1 MSKYKMVLIGSTIL
15 LLLLSPRFVVKA
27 EEINSNTIVDMANQ
41 GKSDFLMVDGFP
53 NICTKNIITA
63 PNSNEPLESEKSK
76 PPESR
81 ESANQSS
88 ESEKSKPPKS
98 GENAN
103 QSSESEPNVN
113 QSPES
118 EKSDVTESGS
128 NTNQSSE
135 SEKTKSPESG
145 ESANQSSESEK
156 SKPSAS
162 EPNANQSSESEKT
175 KSPESETNAN
185 QPSASEPNVNQ
196 STESEKSDVTGS
208 GSNTNQ
214 PIDFDKENDNL
225 NVSNEVTEMPSDNI
239 EENIIQS
246 VDTNQFV
253 ESDNNKNVEENNEI
267 SDENGF
273 NLMPSAAENKSSKQK
288 RYDVLKVIPTKNI
301 NYDWQLSALNTVILT
316 FIILTGIYGIFIL
329 LPMVQTL
336 VWINRKQ
343 TLLLNKMGS

>member
-1 MSKYKMVLIGSTIL
+1 MSKNKMVLIGSTIL
-15 LLLLSPRFVVKA
+15 LLILSPRFVVKA
-27 EEINSNTIVDMANQ
+27 EEINSNTIVDMDNQ
-41 GKSDFLMVDGFP
+41 GKPDFLMVDGFP
-53 NICTKNIITA
+53 NICTKNIMTA

-76 PPESR
+76 PPESG
-81 ESANQSS
+81 ANANRSS
-88 ESEKSKPPKS
+88 ESEKSKS
-98 GENAN
+98 
-103 QSSESEPNVN
+103 
-113 QSPES
+113 
-118 EKSDVTESGS
+118 
-128 NTNQSSE
+128 
-135 SEKTKSPESG
+135 
-145 ESANQSSESEK
+145 
-156 SKPSAS
+156 SAS

-185 QPSASEPNVNQ
+185 QPSASEPNINQ
-196 STESEKSDVTGS
+196 PTESS
-208 GSNTNQ
+208 SNTNQ
-214 PIDFDKENDNL
+214 SIDFDKENDNL

-246 VDTNQFV
+246 IDTNQFV

-273 NLMPSAAENKSSKQK
+273 NLISSAAEDKSSKQK

-336 VWINRKQ
+336 IWINRKQ
-343 TLLLNKMGS
+343 TQLLNKIGSYKNYE

>member
-1 MSKYKMVLIGSTIL
+1 MSKNKMVLIGSTIL
-15 LLLLSPRFVVKA
+15 LLILSPRFVVKA
-27 EEINSNTIVDMANQ
+27 EEINSNTIVDMDNQ
-41 GKSDFLMVDGFP
+41 GKPDFLMVDGFP
-53 NICTKNIITA
+53 NICTKNIMTA

-76 PPESR
+76 PPESGAN
-81 ESANQSS
+81 ANQSS
-88 ESEKSKPPKS
+88 ESEKSK
-98 GENAN
+98 
-103 QSSESEPNVN
+103 SSASEPNA
-113 QSPES
+113 
-118 EKSDVTESGS
+118 
-128 NTNQSSE
+128 NQSSE

-156 SKPSAS
+156 SKSSAS

-185 QPSASEPNVNQ
+185 QPSASEPNINQ
-196 STESEKSDVTGS
+196 PTESS
-208 GSNTNQ
+208 SNTNQ
-214 PIDFDKENDNL
+214 SIDFDKENDNL

-246 VDTNQFV
+246 IDTNQFV

-273 NLMPSAAENKSSKQK
+273 NLISSAAENKSSKQK

-301 NYDWQLSALNTVILT
+301 NYDWQLSALNTVILAS
-316 FIILTGIYGIFIL
+316 IILTGIYGISIL

-336 VWINRKQ
+336 IWINRKQ
-343 TLLLNKMGS
+343 TMLLNKIGSYKNYE

>member
-1 MSKYKMVLIGSTIL
+1 MGKYKRVLMGSTIL
-15 LLLLSPRFVVKA
+15 LLILSPRFVVKA
-27 EEINSNTIVDMANQ
+27 EEINSNTIVDMDNQ
-41 GKSDFLMVDGFP
+41 GKSDFLMVDGSP
-53 NICTKNIITA
+53 NIYTKNIMTA

-76 PPESR
+76 PPES
-81 ESANQSS
+81 
-88 ESEKSKPPKS
+88 
-98 GENAN
+98 
-103 QSSESEPNVN
+103 
-113 QSPES
+113 
-118 EKSDVTESGS
+118 
-128 NTNQSSE
+128 
-135 SEKTKSPESG
+135 G

-156 SKPSAS
+156 SKSSAS
-162 EPNANQSSESEKT
+162 EPNANQSSESGKT

-196 STESEKSDVTGS
+196 PTESEKSDMTES
-208 GSNTNQ
+208 SSNTNQ
-214 PIDFDKENDNL
+214 SVDFDKDNDNL
-225 NVSNEVTEMPSDNI
+225 NISNEETEMPSDNI

-288 RYDVLKVIPTKNI
+288 RYDILNVIPTKNI
-301 NYDWQLSALNTVILT
+301 NYDWQLSALNTVILA
-316 FIILTGIYGIFIL
+316 FMILTGIYGIFIL

>member
-1 MSKYKMVLIGSTIL
+1 MSKYKRVLMGSTIL
-15 LLLLSPRFVVKA
+15 LLILSPRFVVKA
-27 EEINSNTIVDMANQ
+27 EEINSNTIVDMDNQ
-41 GKSDFLMVDGFP
+41 GKSDFLMVDGSP
-53 NICTKNIITA
+53 NIYTKNIMTA

-76 PPESR
+76 PPES
-81 ESANQSS
+81 
-88 ESEKSKPPKS
+88 
-98 GENAN
+98 
-103 QSSESEPNVN
+103 
-113 QSPES
+113 
-118 EKSDVTESGS
+118 
-128 NTNQSSE
+128 
-135 SEKTKSPESG
+135 G

-156 SKPSAS
+156 SKSSAS
-162 EPNANQSSESEKT
+162 EPNANQSSESGKT

-196 STESEKSDVTGS
+196 PTESEKSDMTES
-208 GSNTNQ
+208 SSNTNQ
-214 PIDFDKENDNL
+214 SVDFDKENDNL

-246 VDTNQFV
+246 IDTNQFV

-273 NLMPSAAENKSSKQK
+273 NLISSAAENKSSKQK

-316 FIILTGIYGIFIL
+316 SIILTGIYGISIL

-336 VWINRKQ
+336 IWINRKQ
-343 TLLLNKMGS
+343 TMLLSKMGNYKNYE

>member
-1 MSKYKMVLIGSTIL
+1 MGKYKRVLIGSTIL
-15 LLLLSPRFVVKA
+15 LLILSPRFVVKA
-27 EEINSNTIVDMANQ
+27 EESNSNTIVDMDNQ
-41 GKSDFLMVDGFP
+41 GKSDFLMVDGSP
-53 NICTKNIITA
+53 NIYTKNIMTV

-76 PPESR
+76 PPES
-81 ESANQSS
+81 
-88 ESEKSKPPKS
+88 
-98 GENAN
+98 
-103 QSSESEPNVN
+103 
-113 QSPES
+113 
-118 EKSDVTESGS
+118 
-128 NTNQSSE
+128 
-135 SEKTKSPESG
+135 G

-156 SKPSAS
+156 SKSSAS

-196 STESEKSDVTGS
+196 STESEKSDVTES

-214 PIDFDKENDNL
+214 SVDFDKDNDNL
-225 NVSNEVTEMPSDNI
+225 NVSNEEIEMPSDNI

-246 VDTNQFV
+246 IDTNQSV
-253 ESDNNKNVEENNEI
+253 ESDNNKNVEKNNEI

-273 NLMPSAAENKSSKQK
+273 NLISSAAENKSSKQK

-316 FIILTGIYGIFIL
+316 SIILTGIYGISIL

-336 VWINRKQ
+336 IWINRKQ
-343 TLLLNKMGS
+343 MMLLSEMGNYKNYE

>member
-1 MSKYKMVLIGSTIL
+1 MSKNKMVLIGSTIL
-15 LLLLSPRFVVKA
+15 LLILSPRFVVKA
-27 EEINSNTIVDMANQ
+27 EEINSNTVVDMANQ

-53 NICTKNIITA
+53 SIYTKNIMTA

-76 PPESR
+76 PPES
-81 ESANQSS
+81 
-88 ESEKSKPPKS
+88 
-98 GENAN
+98 
-103 QSSESEPNVN
+103 
-113 QSPES
+113 
-118 EKSDVTESGS
+118 
-128 NTNQSSE
+128 
-135 SEKTKSPESG
+135 G
-145 ESANQSSESEK
+145 ES
-156 SKPSAS
+156 
-162 EPNANQSSESEKT
+162 ANQSSESEKT
-175 KSPESETNAN
+175 KSPESE
-185 QPSASEPNVNQ
+185 
-196 STESEKSDVTGS
+196 KSDVTGS

-214 PIDFDKENDNL
+214 SIDFDKKNDNL

>member
-1 MSKYKMVLIGSTIL
+1 MSKNKMVLIGSTIL
-15 LLLLSPRFVVKA
+15 LLILSPRFVVKA
-27 EEINSNTIVDMANQ
+27 EEINSNTIVDMDNQ
-41 GKSDFLMVDGFP
+41 GKPDFLMVDGFP
-53 NICTKNIITA
+53 NICTKNIMTA

-76 PPESR
+76 PPESG
-81 ESANQSS
+81 ANANRSS
-88 ESEKSKPPKS
+88 ESEKSKPP
-98 GENAN
+98 
-103 QSSESEPNVN
+103 
-113 QSPES
+113 
-118 EKSDVTESGS
+118 ESGA
-128 NTNQSSE
+128 NANQSSE

-156 SKPSAS
+156 SKSSAS
-162 EPNANQSSESEKT
+162 EPNANQSLESEKT

-185 QPSASEPNVNQ
+185 QPSASEPNINQ
-196 STESEKSDVTGS
+196 PTESS
-208 GSNTNQ
+208 SNTNQ
-214 PIDFDKENDNL
+214 SIDFDKENDNL

-246 VDTNQFV
+246 IDTNQFV

-273 NLMPSAAENKSSKQK
+273 NLISSAAENKSSKQK

-301 NYDWQLSALNTVILT
+301 NYDWQLSALNTVILA

-336 VWINRKQ
+336 IWINRKQ
-343 TLLLNKMGS
+343 TLLLNKMGNYKNDV

>member
-1 MSKYKMVLIGSTIL
+1 MSKYKRVLMGSTIL
-15 LLLLSPRFVVKA
+15 LLILSPRFVVKA
-27 EEINSNTIVDMANQ
+27 EEINSNTIVDMNNQ
-41 GKSDFLMVDGFP
+41 GKPDFLMVDGFP
-53 NICTKNIITA
+53 NICTKNIMTA

-76 PPESR
+76 SSASEPN
-81 ESANQSS
+81 ANQSS
-88 ESEKSKPPKS
+88 ESEKSKS
-98 GENAN
+98 
-103 QSSESEPNVN
+103 
-113 QSPES
+113 
-118 EKSDVTESGS
+118 
-128 NTNQSSE
+128 
-135 SEKTKSPESG
+135 
-145 ESANQSSESEK
+145 
-156 SKPSAS
+156 SAS

-185 QPSASEPNVNQ
+185 QPSASGPNIKQPSASEPNIKQPSASEPNINQ
-196 STESEKSDVTGS
+196 PTESS
-208 GSNTNQ
+208 SNTNQ
-214 PIDFDKENDNL
+214 SIDFDKENDNL

-246 VDTNQFV
+246 IDTNQFV

-273 NLMPSAAENKSSKQK
+273 NLISSAAENKSSKQK

-336 VWINRKQ
+336 IWINRKQ
-343 TLLLNKMGS
+343 MMLLSKMGNYKNYE

>member
-1 MSKYKMVLIGSTIL
+1 MGKYKRVLMGSTIL
-15 LLLLSPRFVVKA
+15 LLILSPRFVVKA
-27 EEINSNTIVDMANQ
+27 EEINSNTIVDMDNQ

-63 PNSNEPLESEKSK
+63 PNLNEPLESEKSK
-76 PPESR
+76 P
-81 ESANQSS
+81 
-88 ESEKSKPPKS
+88 
-98 GENAN
+98 
-103 QSSESEPNVN
+103 
-113 QSPES
+113 
-118 EKSDVTESGS
+118 
-128 NTNQSSE
+128 
-135 SEKTKSPESG
+135 PESG

-156 SKPSAS
+156 SKSSAS

-196 STESEKSDVTGS
+196 PTESEKSDVTES

-214 PIDFDKENDNL
+214 SVDFDKDNDNL
-225 NVSNEVTEMPSDNI
+225 NVSNEEIEMPSDNI

-273 NLMPSAAENKSSKQK
+273 NLISSAAENKSSKQK

-336 VWINRKQ
+336 AWINRKQ

>member
-1 MSKYKMVLIGSTIL
+1 MGKYKRVLMGSTIL
-15 LLLLSPRFVVKA
+15 LLILSPRFVVKA
-27 EEINSNTIVDMANQ
+27 EEINSNTIVDMDNQ
-41 GKSDFLMVDGFP
+41 GKSDFLMVDGSP
-53 NICTKNIITA
+53 NIYTKNIMTA

-76 PPESR
+76 PPES
-81 ESANQSS
+81 
-88 ESEKSKPPKS
+88 
-98 GENAN
+98 
-103 QSSESEPNVN
+103 
-113 QSPES
+113 
-118 EKSDVTESGS
+118 
-128 NTNQSSE
+128 
-135 SEKTKSPESG
+135 G

-156 SKPSAS
+156 SKSSAS
-162 EPNANQSSESEKT
+162 EPNANQSSESGKT

-196 STESEKSDVTGS
+196 PTESEKSDMTES
-208 GSNTNQ
+208 SSNTNQ
-214 PIDFDKENDNL
+214 SVDFDKENDNL

-246 VDTNQFV
+246 IDTNQFV

-273 NLMPSAAENKSSKQK
+273 NLISSAAENKSSKQK

-316 FIILTGIYGIFIL
+316 SIILTGIYGISIL

-336 VWINRKQ
+336 IWINRKQ
-343 TLLLNKMGS
+343 TMLLSKMGNYKNYE

>member
-1 MSKYKMVLIGSTIL
+1 MSKNKMVLIGSTIL
-15 LLLLSPRFVVKA
+15 LLILSPRFVVKA
-27 EEINSNTIVDMANQ
+27 EEINSNTIVDMDNQ
-41 GKSDFLMVDGFP
+41 GKPDFLMVDGFP
-53 NICTKNIITA
+53 NICTKNIMTA

-76 PPESR
+76 PPESGAN
-81 ESANQSS
+81 ANQSS
-88 ESEKSKPPKS
+88 ESEKSK
-98 GENAN
+98 
-103 QSSESEPNVN
+103 SSASEPNA
-113 QSPES
+113 
-118 EKSDVTESGS
+118 
-128 NTNQSSE
+128 NQSSE

-156 SKPSAS
+156 SKSSAS

-185 QPSASEPNVNQ
+185 QPSESEESKPSASEPNVNQ
-196 STESEKSDVTGS
+196 PTESEKSDVTES
-208 GSNTNQ
+208 GSNANQ
-214 PIDFDKENDNL
+214 SVDFDKENDNL

-246 VDTNQFV
+246 IDTNQFV

-273 NLMPSAAENKSSKQK
+273 NLISSAAENKSSKQK

-301 NYDWQLSALNTVILT
+301 NYDWQLSALNTVILAS
-316 FIILTGIYGIFIL
+316 IILTGIYGIFIL

-336 VWINRKQ
+336 IWINRKQ
-343 TLLLNKMGS
+343 TMLLSKMGSYKNYE

>member
-1 MSKYKMVLIGSTIL
+1 MSKNKMVLIGSTIL
-15 LLLLSPRFVVKA
+15 LLILSPRFVVKA
-27 EEINSNTIVDMANQ
+27 EEINSNTIVDMDNQ
-41 GKSDFLMVDGFP
+41 GKPDFLMVDGFP
-53 NICTKNIITA
+53 NICTKNIMTA

-76 PPESR
+76 PPESG
-81 ESANQSS
+81 AN
-88 ESEKSKPPKS
+88 
-98 GENAN
+98 A
-103 QSSESEPNVN
+103 
-113 QSPES
+113 
-118 EKSDVTESGS
+118 
-128 NTNQSSE
+128 NQSSE

-156 SKPSAS
+156 SKSSAS

-185 QPSASEPNVNQ
+185 QPSASEPNINQ
-196 STESEKSDVTGS
+196 PTESS
-208 GSNTNQ
+208 SNTNQ
-214 PIDFDKENDNL
+214 SIDFDKENDNL

-246 VDTNQFV
+246 IDTNQFV

-273 NLMPSAAENKSSKQK
+273 NLISSAAENKSSKQK

-301 NYDWQLSALNTVILT
+301 NYDWQLSALNIVILIS
-316 FIILTGIYGIFIL
+316 IILTGIYGISIL

-336 VWINRKQ
+336 IWINRKQ
-343 TLLLNKMGS
+343 TMLLNKIGSYKNYE

>member
-1 MSKYKMVLIGSTIL
+1 MVLIGSTIL
-15 LLLLSPRFVVKA
+15 LLILSPRFVVKA
-27 EEINSNTIVDMANQ
+27 EEINSNTIVDMDNQ
-41 GKSDFLMVDGFP
+41 GKPDFLMVDGFP
-53 NICTKNIITA
+53 NICTKNIMTA

-76 PPESR
+76 S
-81 ESANQSS
+81 SA
-88 ESEKSKPPKS
+88 
-98 GENAN
+98 
-103 QSSESEPNVN
+103 SEPNA
-113 QSPES
+113 
-118 EKSDVTESGS
+118 
-128 NTNQSSE
+128 NQSSE

-156 SKPSAS
+156 SKSSAS

-185 QPSASEPNVNQ
+185 QPSASEPNINQ
-196 STESEKSDVTGS
+196 PTESS
-208 GSNTNQ
+208 SNTNQ
-214 PIDFDKENDNL
+214 SIDFDKENDNL

-246 VDTNQFV
+246 IDTNQFV

-273 NLMPSAAENKSSKQK
+273 NLISSAAENKSSKQK

-301 NYDWQLSALNTVILT
+301 NYDWHPSALNTVILA
-316 FIILTGIYGIFIL
+316 FMILTGIYGIFIL

-336 VWINRKQ
+336 IWINRKQ
-343 TLLLNKMGS
+343 TQLLNKIGSYKNYE

>member
-1 MSKYKMVLIGSTIL
+1 MGSTIL
-15 LLLLSPRFVVKA
+15 LLILSPRFVVKA

-53 NICTKNIITA
+53 NICTKNIMTA

-76 PPESR
+76 SSASEPN
-81 ESANQSS
+81 ANQSS
-88 ESEKSKPPKS
+88 ESEKSKS
-98 GENAN
+98 
-103 QSSESEPNVN
+103 
-113 QSPES
+113 
-118 EKSDVTESGS
+118 
-128 NTNQSSE
+128 
-135 SEKTKSPESG
+135 
-145 ESANQSSESEK
+145 
-156 SKPSAS
+156 SAS

-185 QPSASEPNVNQ
+185 QPSASGPNIKQPSASEPNIKQPSASEPNINQ
-196 STESEKSDVTGS
+196 PTESS
-208 GSNTNQ
+208 SNTNQ
-214 PIDFDKENDNL
+214 SVDFDKENDNL

-246 VDTNQFV
+246 IDTNQFV

-273 NLMPSAAENKSSKQK
+273 NLISSAAENKSSKQK

-336 VWINRKQ
+336 IWINRKQ
-343 TLLLNKMGS
+343 TMLLSKMGNYKNYE